1 MYSTLSFLKTY
12 LSMCCLVAAL
22 VLGLWIFHTVVGWI
36 LADRL
41 ALFCGG
47 LTVAG
52 LLTWWIEKDRPFDW
66 DNEPSFRR

>member
-12 LSMCCLVAAL
+12 LAMCCLVAAI
-22 VLGLWIFHTVVGWI
+22 VLLLWIFHTVVGWV

-41 ALFCGG
+41 TLVCGG

-52 LLTWWIEKDRPFDW
+52 LLTWWEEKEEPFRW
-66 DNEPSFRR
+66 DNQPNLRR